1 MREEREKGK
10 EEGKGETTSF
20 EELAAR
26 AARCARDMW
35 LNGWAEGGAGNLS
48 VLVDPGRPGGAHG
61 KREKAPWVEAGFE
74 LPELAGAAFLVSA
87 RGSLFRCIR
96 ESPLEGCGVIELDS
110 QGGRYRTVRGFEPA
124 GAPSSEIPSHLAG
137 HAARIRAGAW
147 GAGCA
152 LAHAHAPNLV
162 ALTSALSPD
171 TISLTRLLWSM
182 HSECIAL
189 FPEGIEVADW
199 CLPGSQD
206 LSGATARGLERR
218 RLVVWPFHGVVAAG
232 RSLDEAIGLIETVEK
247 ACEIYLKAAAAGGA
261 AARLGEKELR
271 AIAAQFGVTPDPEVL
286 GP

>member
-1 MREEREKGK
+1 VADS
-10 EEGKGETTSF
+10 SF
-20 EELAAR
+20 DALVAR
-26 AARCARDMW
+26 TMRCARDMW

-48 VLVDPGRPGGAHG
+48 VWVDPGAPGGAEG
-61 KREKAPWVEAGFE
+61 ARRDAPWTEAGLE

-87 RGSLFRCIR
+87 RGSLFRCVR
-96 ESPLEGCGVIELDS
+96 ERPLEGCGVIELDS
-110 QGGRYRTVRGFEPA
+110 RGGRYRVIRGFEPA

-137 HAARIRAGAW
+137 HAARVRAGTW
-147 GAGCA
+147 GEGCA

-162 ALTSALSPD
+162 ALTCALSPD

-206 LSGATARGLERR
+206 LSRATARGLEKR
-218 RLVVWPFHGVVAAG
+218 RLVAWPFHGVVAAG

-247 ACEIYLKAAAAGGA
+247 ACEIYLKAAAAGGP
-261 AARLGEKELR
+261 AARLEEKALR
-271 AIAAQFGVTPDPEVL
+271 EIAAQFGVTPDPEIL
-286 GP
+286 GS